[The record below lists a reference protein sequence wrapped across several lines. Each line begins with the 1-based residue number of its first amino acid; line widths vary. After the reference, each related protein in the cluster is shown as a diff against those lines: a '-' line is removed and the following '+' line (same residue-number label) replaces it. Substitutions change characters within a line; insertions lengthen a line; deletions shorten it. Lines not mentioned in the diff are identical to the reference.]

1 MADEYPEQNTLSS
14 LIKKPPSDCTE
25 AEQDSDSVWTSA
37 SECQSETGSQGTSA
51 ESFSFE
57 PPTVRVR
64 PDKEDEIER
73 LIQAAESLALERAKL
88 RQSSFNAPGN
98 ISASKENTPK
108 VTQQELKFNT
118 PLKKIKNY
126 YSHSEKIVGD
136 IDSGYFGNNEE
147 PNKAREALSSGSF
160 LQESNIQAGNGVEG
174 KFTHAYDSNNDIP
187 RDHYHSPHSSSR
199 RDSQTRDYFF
209 TTSPETSGRMNID
222 DIPRLSLDSIG
233 SVNPD
238 REMYEERTRV
248 SKDVKEVCNSSIR
261 EFTSEESQNPQ
272 GRSSLGRPSDSIPFY
287 QSSGNRTSVEIS
299 TAVHEECSKLLK
311 LSLNSTSSLAHV
323 LRLLRQV
330 LTLQLKTETSCVADN
345 ALEEL
350 EEYEAQHS
358 TLETKLNS
366 AAVQLQ
372 GVLSQMQSMETR
384 LIEQDEDA
392 ARTDKCV
399 LQLLQ
404 QVEEGLSTS
413 GLQHFMAITSPRR
426 RSTLRTL
433 EDITSAM
440 TLLLG
445 ELTRKTSRSH
455 TLEEELQRCSFEIES
470 LREAALQK
478 EARMRTSD
486 LELQRLKE
494 HNNRD
499 YTSLKHCLAQAE
511 ESLNDSHAE
520 RARLSELIKKQTA
533 EHETTRQ
540 RLQQQVSELQRTMDS
555 RVSDLEHSLH
565 DAQKKN
571 QAHESTI
578 AELRNQLSLKADQVK
593 LVDEENG
600 MLVEGLRST
609 LKHQQAEIDQL
620 RMQLDLTVAEKQSLS
635 KRVVDLETEL
645 HAEQEKHQKV
655 QEEASVL
662 RSDVRTLK
670 VEHAETL
677 KILQDKVDNSGAI
690 KCDLE
695 RQIRSADFKLL
706 QLRTEMQM
714 ERHRSA
720 ALAEENSDA
729 NKKIQSLQERIW
741 SLTRRRRFN
750 SGDKSKSFDDYRTVA
765 TSSRDS
771 SSEYGSCISL
781 LSSSLR
787 ADTVDHVQSLV
798 KDVGDG
804 QMREEQLHAMLRE
817 KDLAMRSLQESV
829 STQINN
835 KNQELEELTGK
846 VSILEEQLSSLLS
859 GLEVSAAIGNVT
871 TEVGRLLQQRTE
883 HLKSIDHSSQW
894 LQEEVS
900 SLAMENHI
908 LNAELD
914 ATKKNQMGLSSG
926 AQDSARRAREEAR
939 QERLNATRM
948 QEKCLRLQAQLEAV
962 QTTLDHERQEKKM
975 RETVRGVKHHEFS
988 LLLENA
994 TAVQESLEKM

>member
-1 MADEYPEQNTLSS
+1 MADDYPEQNTLSS

-25 AEQDSDSVWTSA
+25 AEQDSDSVWSSA
-37 SECQSETGSQGTSA
+37 SECQSEIESRGTSSA
-51 ESFSFE
+51 ELFSND

-64 PDKEDEIER
+64 PDDEDEIET
-73 LIQAAESLALERAKL
+73 LIRAAELLALERAKL
-88 RQSSFNAPGN
+88 RQSHFSASG
-98 ISASKENTPK
+98 ISPSKENTPRGP
-108 VTQQELKFNT
+108 QQGLGLTT
-118 PLKKIKNY
+118 PLNNIKNY
-126 YSHSEKIVGD
+126 YSHLQKFVGD
-136 IDSGYFGNNEE
+136 TDSGYFGNNKE
-147 PNKAREALSSGSF
+147 PNRADEALTSGSF
-160 LQESNIQAGNGVEG
+160 LHESNIQAANEVNG
-174 KFTHAYDSNNDIP
+174 KFTNVYASDKDIP
-187 RDHYHSPHSSSR
+187 RNHCHSSHSTSR
-199 RDSQTRDYFF
+199 GSQSIDHFF
-209 TTSPETSGRMNID
+209 TPSLETAEKMNID
-222 DIPRLSLDSIG
+222 DIPRLSLDSMG
-233 SVNPD
+233 SMNQD
-238 REMYEERTRV
+238 REAYEERTRV

-261 EFTSEESQNPQ
+261 EFASEESQNPQ
-272 GRSSLGRPSDSIPFY
+272 GRPSIGGVGDSVPFRE
-287 QSSGNRTSVEIS
+287 SFRNGTSVEIS
-299 TAVHEECSKLLK
+299 TAVHDECSKLLK

-358 TLETKLNS
+358 TLEAKLNS

-372 GVLSQMQSMETR
+372 GVVSQMQSMEAR
-384 LIEQDEDA
+384 LIEQEEDA
-392 ARTDKCV
+392 VRTDQCV
-399 LQLLQ
+399 MQLLQ

-413 GLQHFMAITSPRR
+413 GLEHFMAITSPRR

-445 ELTRKTSRSH
+445 ELKRKTSRSRS
-455 TLEEELQRCSFEIES
+455 LEEELQRCAHEIDS
-470 LREAALQK
+470 LREAVLQK

-486 LELQRLKE
+486 LELLRLKE

-499 YTSLKHCLAQAE
+499 YTSLKQCLAQAE

-533 EHETTRQ
+533 EHEVTRQ
-540 RLQQQVSELQRTMDS
+540 RLQHQVSELQRTMDS
-555 RVSDLEHSLH
+555 RVSELEHSLH
-565 DAQKKN
+565 NALKKN
-571 QAHESTI
+571 QADESTI
-578 AELRNQLSLKADQVK
+578 EELRNQLSLKADQVK

-600 MLVEGLRST
+600 LLVEGLRST

-620 RMQLDLTVAEKQSLS
+620 RLQLDSTVAEKQSLS
-635 KRVVDLETEL
+635 KRVVDLETTL
-645 HAEQEKHQKV
+645 HAEQEKHEKV

-662 RSDVRTLK
+662 RSDIRNLK

-677 KILQDKVDNSGAI
+677 KILQDKVDNSMAV

-695 RQIRSADFKLL
+695 RQIRSADFKFL

-729 NKKIQSLQERIW
+729 NKKIQNLQERIW
-741 SLTRRRRFN
+741 SLTRRKRFS
-750 SGDKSKSFDDYRTVA
+750 SGDKSKSFDDSRTGA
-765 TSSRDS
+765 ISSRDS
-771 SSEYGSCISL
+771 SSEYGSSISL
-781 LSSSLR
+781 FSSSLR

-817 KDLAMRSLQESV
+817 KDRAIRSLQESV
-829 STQINN
+829 STQITS
-835 KNQELEELTGK
+835 KNQELEDLTGK
-846 VSILEEQLSSLLS
+846 VSSLEEQLSSLLS

-908 LNAELD
+908 LTAELD
-914 ATKKNQMGLSSG
+914 ATKKNQMGLSSE
-926 AQDSARRAREEAR
+926 AHDSARRAREEAR

-962 QTTLDHERQEKKM
+962 QTTLDQERQEKKM
-975 RETVRGVKHHEFS
+975 RETIRGVKHQEFS
-988 LLLENA
+988 MLLENA
-994 TAVQESLEKM
+994 AAVQESLEKT